1 MSGAAPSAEGEGS
14 GGQIRDVWASNLQQE
29 INVIQNLIDKYPYVA
44 MDTEFP
50 GILVRPVT
58 TFKTTADFHYQS
70 MKTNVDMLKIIQ
82 LGITLS
88 DQNGAFPPDCCTWQ
102 FHFKFSLSDD
112 IYAQE
117 SIDLL
122 ARSGVDFR
130 KHEEQGID
138 THEFGALFMM
148 SGVVLNDNVKWISFH
163 SGYDFAYLL
172 KVLSCQPLP
181 DDDSEFFELLRLF
194 FPCLFDLK
202 HMMRSCQSLRGGLQ
216 QLADD
221 LKVARI
227 GPQHQAGSDSLLTCM
242 AFFKMRNVYF
252 ENKIDEEKYSMQI
265 YGLAP
270 SLKFRK

>member
-1 MSGAAPSAEGEGS
+1 LILPS
-14 GGQIRDVWASNLQQE
+14 
-29 INVIQNLIDKYPYVA
+29 P
-44 MDTEFP
+44 
-50 GILVRPVT
+50 
-58 TFKTTADFHYQS
+58 
-70 MKTNVDMLKIIQ
+70 
-82 LGITLS
+82 
-88 DQNGAFPPDCCTWQ
+88 
-102 FHFKFSLSDD
+102 HFANHRDD

-221 LKVARI
+221 LKVPGFSVSGSCALIVSFIFFSREFFFS
-227 GPQHQAGSDSLLTCM
+227 GCAHRSSTPSRQRQLVDVYGVLQDAQCLFREQNRRGKVFDADLRSSTKPQVQ
-242 AFFKMRNVYF
+242 KMNRTF
-252 ENKIDEEKYSMQI
+252 C
-265 YGLAP
+265 
-270 SLKFRK
+270 F